1 MLIVALQKPLDPG
14 EENLPLSLLSATPE
28 GSFFIADCERRNG
41 RMNFF
46 WGGWR
51 AAARVVNLGGT
62 SSSHV
67 PFSRRSRLCIP
78 QTAAAPPEAL
88 LEIVLAGFIRVD
100 SPYSWFKDI
109 RAGWARRDGNEAVA
123 G

>member
-1 MLIVALQKPLDPG
+1 
-14 EENLPLSLLSATPE
+14 
-28 GSFFIADCERRNG
+28 
-41 RMNFF
+41 MNFF
-46 WGGWR
+46 WGGLC
-51 AAARVVNLGGT
+51 ATARVVSSGGT

-67 PFSRRSRLCIP
+67 PFSRRSRLCIQ
-78 QTAAAPPEAL
+78 QTAAALPEAL

-109 RAGWARRDGNEAVA
+109 QAGWARRDGNEAVA